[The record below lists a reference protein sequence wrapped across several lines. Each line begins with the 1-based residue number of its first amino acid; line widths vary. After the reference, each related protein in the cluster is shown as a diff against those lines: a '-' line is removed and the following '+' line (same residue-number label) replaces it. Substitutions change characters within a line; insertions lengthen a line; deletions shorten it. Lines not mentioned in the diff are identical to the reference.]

1 MIASE
6 VSPLGKRAA
15 ILTPYV
21 GPPPIIHP
29 ESLPTRTHVGLP
41 VVIAPRIYQILTL
54 HEESRAMLAPFSF
67 SYAPVVPMTT
77 DTVILGIGHCP
88 YIILIY
94 LIFMGRRFQ
103 NFKFIII
110 DGEATAAIDQNLLT
124 TKGKSW

>member
-6 VSPLGKRAA
+6 ISPLGQRAA
-15 ILTPYV
+15 IPTTYV

-41 VVIAPRIYQILTL
+41 GVIAPRIYQILTL

-77 DTVILGIGHCP
+77 DTAILGIGHSP

-94 LIFMGRRFQ
+94 LIFMGGRFQ
-103 NFKFIII
+103 VHHHS
-110 DGEATAAIDQNLLT
+110 LT
-124 TKGKSW
+124 QS